1 MYNKCSEILKKLVNT
16 VYMTFSVENSVLDRC
31 TLALQNT
38 ATCILDYP
46 LYDSPLQNIRFLI
59 STLKFHLF
67 YVGCSKNNASYLLLW
82 KL

>member
-46 LYDSPLQNIRFLI
+46 LYDSSFTKYKVFNKHFKIPFILRRLLQ
-59 STLKFHLF
+59 K
-67 YVGCSKNNASYLLLW
+67 
-82 KL
+82 